1 MADYQK
7 KSWDLLKKVWWDALN
22 LVNGVLPNNPVNKLN
37 QTYNAL
43 KRDTAPLMDKVR
55 GLTNEIN
62 WYEPDE
68 SRFIWFNNPAKI
80 LQTGQVMNQQ
90 PQVNQNKFT
99 QVYNDLLRNTPET
112 TNSFP
117 SKVNTAFQRNSFQEE
132 LLNYFQKAFYDTN
145 WGLTEDMVNQIISE
159 NNIRQLNP
167 NFNAKD
173 IISLQSEITPILRE
187 TGEYID
193 NKQIA
198 EHYPNL
204 FDYVDTEALKEKYKK
219 QDENF
224 YNIVN
229 QVKKANYNALTDDG
243 KLYYNSINNFV
254 ELAKQAR
261 EQFGISDNITDSE
274 IISTIM
280 SWDDVW
286 QMRAN
291 KMKKALKNLSIQDK
305 KQLFSNDNKLINF
318 FEGLIT
324 GMYWVPFLST
334 TFNQNLW
341 QLNNAWQENVQP
353 FIERWRQENPGTVDL
368 IWRWTNA
375 VADIASIPG
384 NALRWLERISSNT
397 LQLTDFDPNKE
408 LNKQVSEKLE
418 NVVKMSW
425 WAIETAFNTVLAPVT
440 AWFTIAWET
449 PILWDILNWWFELV
463 PSVVDW
469 VLSGRW
475 RNQVADATGLDS
487 LEWESLISDWYNN
500 ELDDQ
505 WRADLQ
511 NTIFLILAHK
521 YSKSKARLKVNA
533 FVKDLWWATKDAITK
548 GKQAY
553 DFEIFYRKRANWWPV
568 YEETHTLNHRDIDN
582 PDWPN
587 DWGITGWPVIQERW
601 YREWKLTSEDIK
613 AWLQSWAETFLWSL
627 KNEITNPRSKT
638 NQRLEE
644 SFNKI
649 DKQVE
654 EKKATDKI
662 KEEEVNLKRE
672 VEKQAQ
678 VDKQLKDLNSKLKEE
693 LWDESEPNAFQK
705 KLSWLSEEKMSEIR
719 SNPFAVDETRRMIEE
734 VDNNPGTNIDE
745 YTIWRYESA
754 LDTVIKKIDEINKK
768 RTEDV
773 WPLYDLFEDLQAP
786 IDISWLKTA
795 IKELSKNLPEDMTR
809 GELSNFDELV
819 SKILDWNIET
829 ADQLWQIRKLADRYA
844 DWDWNWTEWK
854 SQIRALRKEIDNI
867 FRDQIPEF
875 KELDANYIKVLDE
888 LRDVRDKIY
897 AKKNWKWGL
906 RENAVSTIKNLLSA
920 SNRQYLNRLEKYI
933 PGIKQYIQAIQWL
946 KNTYNAYT
954 KWNYGSFTK
963 GFAWY
968 VLRWALRIGWFI
980 KWWPL
985 WYLEWMAID
994 TGLEKIVTALSR
1006 RAIKNTLTKMNP
1018 QARAELERI
1027 AEKHRQ
1033 GKELTKAE
1041 KEKLKDLEERIIEKI
1056 DNMKKTKAQKEAWN
1070 EFKEKVKGDYSKNK
1084 LTKKDWVVNDGKT
1097 IVTGNDKT
1105 IVSDGKWKY
1114 NEKRKGAIDETDERT
1129 EENKNLW
1136 YDTSIL
1142 SDESYNKLAPR
1153 DKAKYRAWR
1162 DLKNSQNKLDA
1173 WVKVL
1178 KNKENL
1184 TLGQLQQLGKDVWDL
1199 ERKQIDY
1206 VRRGGEEIK
1215 WVRDSLDEAY
1225 KILENNWVEVR
1236 YLEKWEEFN
1245 DLNLYN
1251 SFWGWFVGKHYVV
1264 DTMSPAI
1271 VKVQDGKMH
1280 ILAKWNVEVSEK
1292 PVEAKPVETKPA
1304 ETTKPVNVE
1313 KPKNNITGTKTAV
1326 LEKGETETPQN
1337 QAQKVIEEAKSVETN
1352 KQLPTVKDDKKK
1364 KPTSNIKPTLEQ
1376 DEIKGEMYHVTP
1388 EVFDEFKEW
1397 DTYNDF
1403 DWNTAFGTFVS
1414 DDEDFLEDFKTVASD
1429 RRRINADWN
1438 KKTLNVDLKKPIL
1451 HPYDLWSL
1459 YDQKE
1464 AESILIDY
1472 LQKVGRFDLDT
1483 QKDLIGLKF
1492 LDIWWETYENWDYDT
1507 YPRKDNYTKE
1517 EILNMPGDIY
1527 WGIYQTQFEGE
1538 DDNNFLFW
1546 EYAEEDAKKLQDMW
1560 YDGVIFYE
1568 WTKNWN
1574 PVFSIA
1580 LPTPNKYLPKEEKN
1594 ENVSSESKVSSEP
1607 TEQKKDTVSKNKFGL
1622 TEQKNTSRIGR
1633 FTNVINRIIDKYSD
1647 DIDKVDW
1654 DNYLFIRW
1662 EDYIESLEIKE
1673 SNLGTGNNKIPI
1685 LKITDVDSMG
1695 NDDLSMQFKVN
1706 EDWSLTAVWVKIR
1719 GQKLYMP
1726 ISDSDELLHTW
1737 AINLENQKLWESTI
1751 DEDTGEVRKP
1761 KKNEQKQAVSAP
1773 TVEEVSKTEEKP
1785 VENWNKNPEWVT
1797 PVATIEKP
1805 QNITG
1810 TKTAITQP
1818 KKSNNAPASNVLQQ
1832 IKDKWKDVEMDN
1844 FDDEDGEWWGKNTK
1858 KFLRFAKELKKA
1870 FKILAE
1876 ENNFELVNYNVWY
1889 YDVSAFFK
1897 NNNWWEP
1904 KYYYV
1909 SVWDTRTPG
1918 RVDKILYRTAE
1929 RADYRNHWSNN
1940 YTPLEKLPNAIVN
1953 KKIEEKPVETESKN
1967 PEWVLPVTTTEKPQ
1981 NIIGTKTAVTNAV
1994 RDDSDVTGR
2003 FRNLSLED
2011 YQLMQKFQWL
2021 EEDFYR
2027 GDKEKVIYTMILR
2040 DIIEELRKDD
2050 IEYNEFEDWFEFDLS
2065 HPNAIMARNS
2075 FIDEWNFYQKL
2086 KEWKATEKELLDH
2099 DFVIDN
2105 WEEYDEAHPE
2115 KFKPDWNEE
2124 YMLEYLDDFFIE
2136 MFWREKVYDPFVTQA
2151 FNLFRDL
2158 IKNKEDYAKDFNEK
2172 RALLQ
2177 ELVNKYGEYWKPV
2190 ENTSKNTITTGDRT
2204 ALTSNNKKDETDIST
2219 SKLPVWW
2226 ENQWKEWER
2235 GVQVS
2240 ELQRTAVTKGW
2251 QVQGNDDWKSVGGAW
2266 LIWASEWASTNGNG
2280 LTTPERRR
2288 GLLSV
2293 SEQRKINEQ
2302 SREILE
2308 KHNFSTQ
2315 RSDYSNDELNT
2326 LFQYSGNWGVAKA
2339 GDENVFGARFQYYTP
2354 DLASEALWR
2363 WVKKYLWNTKKGLA
2377 IDPTAWLWDLLKRA
2391 YNEWRDIGW
2400 YEIDPVPGTIAKLK
2414 FPEWDFRIGKDNG
2427 DFQKRFMNF
2436 RWEVVYDKPKDWG
2449 FNADVILINAPF
2461 GQRITNKHD
2470 KKIKTLEDYFTKE
2483 SIQFDSKDENTI
2495 IGLLMPS
2502 RWLKAGMNP
2511 AKEWL
2516 AENTTF
2522 LEAYR
2527 LPAGVFQYTDV
2538 GTDLIIL
2545 KNVKWWTNYFVDDA
2559 YFLENPNRVLWVEKE
2574 RKGRFGMEKYIDWD
2588 PSVINTIWRDVEEKV
2603 EQPLDTEPTVKQKKE
2618 QTTKFT
2624 PKNTGTTE
2632 SENSKSKTKVTEWS
2646 KTAVTDKSVAKNKN
2660 AVTSKKKK
2668 RWNTIETVTVW
2679 DKTDIGLYQVNYDEK
2694 WIVYSDHTD
2703 TNGFVDKEYYDTDK
2717 VRRWE
2722 EPRLNFIRDVN
2733 GNPQAQIN
2741 TLYFWWDVY
2750 AKLDQLEKDYKDG
2763 YLEEKQYIKQKEWL
2777 RNIIPETVK
2786 VADIDWNPFDE
2797 ALMSKETDLL
2807 NSRSRPMTIREAFK
2821 KFLEGVPW
2829 SYFSWLMCGRDEMI
2843 KVLIE
2848 WKKIIRKTVSK
2859 NSYTSEE
2866 AYKTA
2871 LEEAEAEKQ
2880 AKIQDIKEWWW
2891 ALLSQFLQEQ
2901 LSEEM
2906 QKKLEVDY
2914 NSKYRA
2920 YVTPDFMSM
2929 PFSIDNMSSTF
2940 NWWPLKVK
2948 SVQNEWIAFLT
2959 SKSWWSL
2966 TFGVGIGKT
2975 LTGVASIE
2983 KMIQLWRCK
2992 RAVIIVPPGTYK
3004 DWLNTYHDAFP
3015 LREIVYWWWL
3025 NAPDIKRL
3033 KKDLWEDPKDWI
3045 KDGQVLLITYS
3056 WLDTLSYKWDTKN
3069 EIIKSLRDVM
3079 WDEWKKKKKWASEE
3093 DKEGEQFEA
3102 LVDEISKK
3110 KRKNKAQTE
3119 IDAELSEKYW
3129 DTVLEE
3135 LFNDVENMWKAEFIK
3150 HFVEKVK
3157 DSPLDEGIKKEDAEK
3172 MYNTRP
3178 VFIEDLWLDF
3188 ACVDEVHNFKKSFTK
3203 ARKTKKGED
3212 DKDSW
3217 WVWDQYA
3224 NLASWKPATIAMQL
3238 FVLSQY
3244 IAKRFQN
3251 WGWLFSLSAT
3261 PFTNQPV
3268 EIYNILSLHAY
3279 NRLLEKGIV
3288 NMNSFFDLFAKFT
3301 TDYMPDKRKFSQVMK
3316 WFRNLPELQRL
3327 IWEYMLHHWDAPDL
3341 VRPEEKI
3348 KKIVLSPSPLQV
3360 MIDRDLNTEYKN
3372 LSGRERKIRWLA
3384 IITDIQQNTLSPYI
3398 TQYAMK
3404 RGIFPKDW
3412 NEFIKDSPK
3421 LEFLLKYNKAFREF
3435 GYDDWIYAYVP
3446 KWVPFHKMLK
3456 EAVEE
3461 YSKGLEHATKVW
3473 IISWEDASKEV
3484 MVDWEKIPKKIMT
3497 AKEFRD
3503 WIINFLIWWEQT
3515 KEWINLQDNWYATI
3529 ITNLDWNPTDTIQ
3542 VRGRVVRQWNLKD
3555 HVQTLYILLKD
3566 WWDIA
3571 KFQKHDEKAS
3581 RLDELWSFKWRKMD
3595 LDWISPEEEKFALI
3609 TDPEVKAEI
3618 FIDIEEDRLKRD
3630 IQTKTGK
3637 LWNIKEAVRT
3647 IKDRTPMAE
3656 DYKKQ
3661 MEEQEEKI
3669 DKLKEEMKWLPK
3681 DSSAYWLLDAEL
3693 DRRKQAYKN
3702 TKKYYDDE
3710 MKKINKA
3717 EKLLAWYWLDVS
3729 STEDVVKELK
3739 EEVDKLVTERDSLK
3753 GKKEELIERFKKE
3766 KEELDKIAK
3775 TPDDYIEELKEDWRN
3790 LIRFETREDQKEYLD
3805 IRKEL
3810 KDFKQE
3816 VINSRKVTANDK
3828 NKLTS

>member
-62 WYEPDE
+62 WYEPEE

-204 FDYVDTEALKEKYKK
+204 FDYVDTEALKEKYKQ

-353 FIERWRQENPGTVDL
+353 FIERWRQENPGTFDL

-521 YSKSKARLKVNA
+521 YSKSKARLKVNT

-601 YREWKLTSEDIK
+601 YREWKLTPEDIK

-638 NQRLEE
+638 NQKLEE

-649 DKQVE
+649 DKQAE

-662 KEEEVNLKRE
+662 KEEEAKLKRE

-693 LWDESEPNAFQK
+693 LWDESEPNIFQK

-795 IKELSKNLPEDMTR
+795 IKELSKSLPENMTR

-819 SKILDWNIET
+819 SKVLDWNIET

-844 DWDWNWTEWK
+844 DWDWTWTEWK

-888 LRDVRDKIY
+888 LRDVRDRIY

-1105 IVSDGKWKY
+1105 IVSDGKWKH

-1129 EENKNLW
+1129 EQNKKEWYMTEDKKAQAFLDNQTNKISASNKVIWDKTLW
-1136 YDTSIL
+1136 DKELRIFRRDVQKFAGTVERLEAKWLDVTEAKKALADAEKIL
-1142 SDESYNKLAPR
+1142 DNNWLVI
-1153 DKAKYRAWR
+1153 D
-1162 DLKNSQNKLDA
+1162 DLKSGDVYYDDYWDTVSRNWYEITGGDIKWDWKVVVVDQ
-1173 WVKVL
+1173 VL
-1178 KNKENL
+1178 KPAIYW
-1184 TLGQLQQLGKDVWDL
+1184 KDGSIV
-1199 ERKQIDY
+1199 
-1206 VRRGGEEIK
+1206 
-1215 WVRDSLDEAY
+1215 
-1225 KILENNWVEVR
+1225 
-1236 YLEKWEEFN
+1236 EKWQITIKEAPE
-1245 DLNLYN
+1245 
-1251 SFWGWFVGKHYVV
+1251 G
-1264 DTMSPAI
+1264 TI
-1271 VKVQDGKMH
+1271 V
-1280 ILAKWNVEVSEK
+1280 N
-1292 PVEAKPVETKPA
+1292 KPVETKPVETKTT

-1326 LEKGETETPQN
+1326 LEKEKTETPQN

-1472 LQKVGRFDLDT
+1472 LQKVGRFDIDT

-1527 WGIYQTQFEGE
+1527 WGIYETQFEGE
-1538 DDNNFLFW
+1538 DNNNFLFW

-1580 LPTPNKYLPKEEKN
+1580 LPTPNKYLQKEEKN

-1607 TEQKKDTVSKNKFGL
+1607 TGQKKDTVSKNKFGL

-1719 GQKLYMP
+1719 WQKFYTP

-1761 KKNEQKQAVSAP
+1761 KKNEQKQAISAH

-1785 VENWNKNPEWVT
+1785 VENWNKNPEWAT

-1940 YTPLEKLPNAIVN
+1940 YTSLEKLPNAIVN

-1967 PEWVLPVTTTEKPQ
+1967 PVWVSPVTTTEKPQ

-2011 YQLMQKFQWL
+2011 YKLMQKFQWL

-2040 DIIEELRKDD
+2040 DIIEKLRNDD

-2086 KEWKATEKELLDH
+2086 KEWKATKQELLDH
-2099 DFVIDN
+2099 DSIIDN
-2105 WEEYDEAHPE
+2105 WEEYDEDHPE

-2172 RALLQ
+2172 RALIQ

-2280 LTTPERRR
+2280 LATPERRR

-2308 KHNFSTQ
+2308 KHNLSTQ
-2315 RSDYSNDELNT
+2315 RSDYSNDELNI

-2436 RWEVVYDKPKDWG
+2436 RWEAVYDKPKDWG

-2461 GQRITNKHD
+2461 GQRITIKHD

-2545 KNVKWWTNYFVDDA
+2545 KNSKWWTNYFVDDA

-2588 PSVINTIWRDVEEKV
+2588 PSVINTIWREVEEKV

-2632 SENSKSKTKVTEWS
+2632 SKNSKSKTKVTEWS
-2646 KTAVTDKSVAKNKN
+2646 KTAVTDKKDIKNAKNN
-2660 AVTSKKKK
+2660 VTKKK
-2668 RWNTIETVTVW
+2668 WNGRTTVSTG

-2703 TNGFVDKEYYDTDK
+2703 PNGFVEKEYYDIDK

-2733 GNPQAQIN
+2733 GDPQAQIN

-2777 RNIIPETVK
+2777 NGVIPEMVK
-2786 VADIDWNPFDE
+2786 IEDITRNPFDE
-2797 ALMSKETDLL
+2797 SIMKMDTDILNYYWRSK
-2807 NSRSRPMTIREAFK
+2807 TIKELFEAYLGDRDK
-2821 KFLEGVPW
+2821 VPDTF
-2829 SYFSWLMCGRDEMI
+2829 FSWLNVSRGDMI
-2843 KVLIE
+2843 NS
-2848 WKKIIRKTVSK
+2848 IIRWQNIRAESVSK
-2859 NSYTSEE
+2859 DDPDYQRKREE
-2866 AYKTA
+2866 A
-2871 LEEAEAEKQ
+2871 Q
-2880 AKIQDIKEWWW
+2880 AVAQMKKEDIKEWWS
-2891 ALLSQFLQEQ
+2891 ALFNQFLQNE

-2906 QKKLEVDY
+2906 QKRIEEDFNK
-2914 NSKYRA
+2914 KYRA
-2920 YVTPDFMSM
+2920 YVAPDFISM
-2929 PFSIDNMSSTF
+2929 PFSIDNMSNTF
-2940 NWWPLKVK
+2940 KWEKLVMKA
-2948 SVQNEWIAFLT
+2948 VQNEWIAFLT

-2975 LTGVASIE
+2975 LTWIASVE

-2992 RAVIIVPPGTYK
+2992 KPVICVPIQTVE
-3004 DWLNTYHDAFP
+3004 DWLKTYHDAFP

-3056 WLDTLSYKWDTKN
+3056 WLDTLQYKWDTQK
-3069 EIIKSLRDVM
+3069 EIMANLRDIM
-3079 WDEWKKKKKWASEE
+3079 WTAIEEEIAEEKW
-3093 DKEGEQFEA
+3093 EG
-3102 LVDEISKK
+3102 KK
-3110 KRKNKAQTE
+3110 KRKKKTATQQDKENEKMQVITDEINKKRRKSKAQE
-3119 IDAELSEKYW
+3119 QLDAELSEKYW

-3135 LFNDVENMWKAEFIK
+3135 LLLDSENMTKEEFTK
-3150 HFVEKVK
+3150 DFLEKTK
-3157 DSPLDEGIKKEDAEK
+3157 ESPLAESIKKEDAER
-3172 MYNTRP
+3172 MYNARP
-3178 VFIEDLWLDF
+3178 VFVEDLWLDF
-3188 ACVDEVHNFKKSFTK
+3188 LCVDEVHNFKNSFKK
-3203 ARKTKKGED
+3203 AKAKPWED
-3212 DKDSW
+3212 SKYQSIW
-3217 WVWDQYA
+3217 W
-3224 NLASWKPATIAMQL
+3224 WKPSAQAVQL
-3238 FVLSQY
+3238 FVLTQY
-3244 IAKRFQN
+3244 IAKNFQN
-3251 WGWLFSLSAT
+3251 GAWTFSLSAT

-3268 EIYNILSLHAY
+3268 EIYNILALHAY
-3279 NRLLEKGIV
+3279 NRLVEKDIT
-3288 NMNSFFDLFAKFT
+3288 NIDKFFDLFAKLKVE
-3301 TDYMPDKRKFSQVMK
+3301 YLADKRKYWEVMR
-3316 WFRNLPELQRL
+3316 WFNNLPELQRL
-3327 IWEYMLHHWDAPDL
+3327 IGEYMLYHWDSPDL
-3341 VRPEEKI
+3341 VRPDLRI
-3348 KKIVLSPSPLQV
+3348 KEVKLDPSPLQKQ
-3360 MIDRDLNTEYKN
+3360 IQKSLESEYKE
-3372 LSGRERKIRWLA
+3372 LKWIEKKVRGMA
-3384 IITDIQQNTLSPYI
+3384 ILTDIQQNSLSPYL
-3398 TQYAMK
+3398 TQYAT
-3404 RGIFPKDW
+3404 RRWIFPESRE
-3412 NEFIKDSPK
+3412 EFINNSPK
-3421 LEFLLKYNKAFREF
+3421 LKFVLEYTKALREN
-3435 GYDDWIYAYVP
+3435 GMDDWIFTYMSR
-3446 KWVPFHKMLK
+3446 WVEFHPMLK
-3456 EAVEE
+3456 EAIEQYTKNLKV
-3461 YSKGLEHATKVW
+3461 ATKVW
-3473 IISWEDASKEV
+3473 IISWDEASKTV
-3484 MVDWEKIPKKIMT
+3484 TIDWERVPKKILT
-3497 AKEFRD
+3497 AKEFRE

-3515 KEWINLQDNWYATI
+3515 AEWINLQDKGYSTI
-3529 ITNLDWNPTDTIQ
+3529 ITVLWWNPTEIIQ
-3542 VRGRVVRQWNLKD
+3542 VMWRIRRQWNLKD
-3555 HVQTLYILLKD
+3555 HVQVIIPLIKN
-3566 WWDIA
+3566 WWDITKMQ
-3571 KFQKHDEKAS
+3571 KFYEKQS
-3581 RLDELWSFKWRKMD
+3581 RIDELWSFRGRG
-3595 LDWISPEEEKFALI
+3595 LELEWISPDEERFALM
-3609 TDPEVKAEI
+3609 TDPELKTQI
-3618 FIDIEEDRLKRD
+3618 YIDIEDSKLQKE
-3630 IQTKTGK
+3630 IQQLTGK
-3637 LWNIKEAVRT
+3637 LWNISEARREIEENKPV
-3647 IKDRTPMAE
+3647 AE
-3656 DYKKQ
+3656 SYKKQ
-3661 MEEQEEKI
+3661 RDEHKEKI
-3669 DKLKEEMKWLPK
+3669 GKLREEAKALPK
-3681 DSSAYWLLDAEL
+3681 DSSAYELLQTEIDKYVVYRDRAKKDYENSNKAVERAWKILNWYNIEALEGIDDIMKEIREKTQKVLEDKEKLKNSKDELLEKFKKEQEEL
-3693 DRRKQAYKN
+3693 DR
-3702 TKKYYDDE
+3702 E
-3710 MKKINKA
+3710 
-3717 EKLLAWYWLDVS
+3717 S
-3729 STEDVVKELK
+3729 
-3739 EEVDKLVTERDSLK
+3739 
-3753 GKKEELIERFKKE
+3753 
-3766 KEELDKIAK
+3766 K
-3775 TPDDYIEELKEDWRN
+3775 TLEQYIEELKKDWDN
-3790 LIRFETREDQKEYLD
+3790 LIKFESIRDQKEYLD
-3805 IRKEL
+3805 IRREL
-3810 KDFKQE
+3810 ENFKKE